1 MEVSEQIIKVLDN
14 LCEKFGMAIDWS
26 QENILPYVQDLSSRI
41 VKYDIAKSCVWIV
54 LGLLFII
61 SGLIIIIKTRKNAI
75 KTEKD
80 NLLFTEKGNINSYEL
95 SPYLFFTLYGII
107 SIIFLIVV
115 IFNIFNIIQ
124 DLYLPEKLIVNTI
137 KQFM

>member
-14 LCEKFGMAIDWS
+14 LCEKFGIVIDWS
-26 QENILPYVQDLSSRI
+26 QENILPYVQDLCSRM
-41 VKYDIAKSCVWIV
+41 VKYDIAKSCVWIA

-80 NLLFTEKGNINSYEL
+80 NLLFTKKGNINSYEL
-95 SPYLFFTLYGII
+95 FPYLFFTLYGVI

>member
-14 LCEKFGMAIDWS
+14 LCEKFGMTIDQS

-41 VKYDIAKSCVWIV
+41 VKYDIAKSCVWIA

-61 SGLIIIIKTRKNAI
+61 SGLIVIIKTRKNAI

-80 NLLFTEKGNINSYEL
+80 NLLFTKKGNIDSYEL
-95 SPYLFFTLYGII
+95 FPYLFFTFY
-107 SIIFLIVV
+107 IIFLIVV
-115 IFNIFNIIQ
+115 IFNIFNIFNIVQ